1 MKTLLNINQ
10 VNSIINDTY
19 TSDMITVSPRGHYS
33 SLLGKIKFMPTTKAQ
48 ALRQIRHINS
58 IGYDNLLMVG
68 EYRSVEIFLNE
79 FGFSGQYTLTKS
91 QTMCRLENISAY
103 VSALKNKFDI

>member
-10 VNSIINDTY
+10 INNIINDQH
-19 TSDMITVSPRGHYS
+19 TSELITVSPRGHYS
-33 SLLGKIKFMPTTKAQ
+33 SFLGKIIFMPTTKAQ
-48 ALRQIRHINS
+48 AVKQIRHINNV
-58 IGYDNLLMVG
+58 GYDNLLMVG
-68 EYRSVEIFLNE
+68 EYRSVEKFLNE

-91 QTMCRLENISAY
+91 RTMCRLENISDY